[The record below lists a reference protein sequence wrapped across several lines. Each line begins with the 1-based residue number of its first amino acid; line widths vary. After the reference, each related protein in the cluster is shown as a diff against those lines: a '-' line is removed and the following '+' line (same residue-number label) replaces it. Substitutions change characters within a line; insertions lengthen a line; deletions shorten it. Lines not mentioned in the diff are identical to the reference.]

1 MHLPP
6 MTLEDR
12 VCRGRHRRMQVDR
25 LHELKPQLRKARAD
39 SQIATTLAVCELVF
53 IALLNEIVQFSAGWC
68 LHIQNSDQKSLRLCI
83 NRRRDLLALSA
94 NSRCLLTRSLFHGD
108 RAALFLSLVMNSQR
122 NQVQMRA
129 GKRRAAFWR
138 KQDFPNLKRAREQ
151 RLTQLERS
159 RPYYPVGSKELIRRV
174 KHGWMAA
181 VFGLRDRRSMRRSR
195 PRTTN
200 APRSIGACVL

>member
-1 MHLPP
+1 
-6 MTLEDR
+6 
-12 VCRGRHRRMQVDR
+12 
-25 LHELKPQLRKARAD
+25 
-39 SQIATTLAVCELVF
+39 LVF

-122 NQVQMRA
+122 NQVQVRA

-159 RPYYPVGSKELIRRV
+159 RPYYPVGSKETHQMRQARLDGGRFRV
-174 KHGWMAA
+174 KGPKVYETIKTPDDKCAEIYRGM
-181 VFGLRDRRSMRRSR
+181 
-195 PRTTN
+195 
-200 APRSIGACVL
+200 RSINLPT

>member
-1 MHLPP
+1 MKSFSFPP
-6 MTLEDR
+6 AGACIFKTR
-12 VCRGRHRRMQVDR
+12 T
-25 LHELKPQLRKARAD
+25 RKV
-39 SQIATTLAVCELVF
+39 SSCESTVVV
-53 IALLNEIVQFSAGWC
+53 IS
-68 LHIQNSDQKSLRLCI
+68 RPP
-83 NRRRDLLALSA
+83 SA

-122 NQVQMRA
+122 NQVQVRA
-129 GKRRAAFWR
+129 GKSRAAFWR